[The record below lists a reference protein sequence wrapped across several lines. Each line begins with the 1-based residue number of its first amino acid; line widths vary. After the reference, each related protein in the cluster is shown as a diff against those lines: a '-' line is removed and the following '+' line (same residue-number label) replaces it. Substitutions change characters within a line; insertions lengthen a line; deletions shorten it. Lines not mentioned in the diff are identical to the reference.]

1 MRVKNSDLVIGA
13 VLTAIGSFLVVVAQ
27 ENILGM
33 VLLFVSNIFLIW
45 YAVCTVAEFC
55 RSLAKTTDE
64 NAQE

>member
-33 VLLFVSNIFLIW
+33 ILLFVSNIFLIW

-55 RSLAKTTDE
+55 RSLMEATDE